1 MYVYSIFLLRIRD
14 LHVHV
19 KEEHPEKDKSCIS
32 CGHLC
37 DSRHDLDKHIQV
49 LSIFTKKK
57 NLKLEFQIFVFYFR
71 FTRLE
76 HLDQNRFTFAITVV
90 RYFYVNMVCLYIKEI
105 FIQPFPKVWN
115 VVIAAKI
122 LKMPNF

>member
-1 MYVYSIFLLRIRD
+1 MYIRFFFKGLEISMYMSKKNIQKKTSLVSHADIF
-14 LHVHV
+14 V
-19 KEEHPEKDKSCIS
+19 
-32 CGHLC
+32 
-37 DSRHDLDKHIQV
+37 IQDTIWTN
-49 LSIFTKKK
+49 IFRYYPSSQKK

-76 HLDQNRFTFAITVV
+76 HLDQNRSTFAITVV